1 MGSDHTKPST
11 ISADEALQRLIA
23 GNERFLQGRA
33 HFSTVCKE
41 TLADLARGQQPYA
54 TILGCSDSRVPP
66 ELIFDANFGE
76 LFILRVAG
84 NVVSPEV
91 MGSLQY
97 AGQYL
102 HTPLFLVLG
111 HEGCGAVEAAL
122 ESKLYDVQHASR
134 IQILVD
140 NIVPGLW
147 DLDAS
152 AADEDRLAQAVEA
165 NVRWS
170 MRQLQDSA
178 EGSRALEE
186 GRATLAGAVYEI
198 ASGRV
203 RFLVDSAT

>member
-1 MGSDHTKPST
+1 MGSDHTEPST
-11 ISADEALQRLIA
+11 ISADEALQKLIA
-23 GNERFLQGRA
+23 GNERFLQGKA
-33 HFSTVCKE
+33 QFPTVCKE

-66 ELIFDANFGE
+66 ELVFDASFGE

-111 HEGCGAVEAAL
+111 HEGCGAVKAAL
-122 ESKLYDVQHASR
+122 ESKLYDVQHGSR

-140 NIVPGLW
+140 NIVPGLR
-147 DLDAS
+147 DLDVS

-170 MRQLQDSA
+170 MRQLQDSL

-186 GRATLAGAVYEI
+186 GRARLVGAVYEI

-203 RFLVDSAT
+203 RFLADPAM